1 MNSGAK
7 VLIVLGTLLIL
18 GGLLWELGARF
29 GLTPGRL
36 PGDIAIERE
45 NVKFYFPI
53 TTSIVVSL
61 LLALL
66 SWIFGRPGK

>member
-1 MNSGAK
+1 MTSGAK
-7 VLIVLGTLLIL
+7 LLIGIGGILIL

-45 NVKFYFPI
+45 NVRFHFPI

-66 SWIFGRPGK
+66 SWIFGRMGK